1 MYIFSNPI
9 GLLEVV
15 NYQLFYWSTGFDSH
29 MFDQGLEHVFKTILY
44 IVICHLY
51 VHILLSLV

>member
-15 NYQLFYWSTGFDSH
+15 NYQSFYWSTGFDSH
-29 MFDQGLEHVFKTILY
+29 MFDQGLEHVFKTILD

-51 VHILLSLV
+51 VHVSLS